1 MVSHPARLPAAPS
14 VAALTARQREVL
26 AFVEAAAASG
36 RPPTRA
42 DIAQALGITR
52 PTAQQHVVAL
62 ERHGALRRLP
72 GSRGLA
78 PVRRA
83 PAAASVHPIPVIGRV
98 AAGRPVLAVEDASEV
113 VSVADGLFRTL
124 PDVLLRVEGDSMIGA
139 GIFDRDLIAVELRAS
154 AESGEIVV
162 ARLGDEITV
171 KRLRRRG
178 PRIELIAENPAYPP
192 VEVAAGQEFGIE
204 GVVLGVIRRY

>member
-1 MVSHPARLPAAPS
+1 MVPRPARSTAPPS

-78 PVRRA
+78 AARRA
-83 PAAASVHPIPVIGRV
+83 PAPVQLHPVPVVGRV
-98 AAGRPVLAVEDASEV
+98 AAGAPLLAVEDPSDV
-113 VSVADGLFRTL
+113 MSVPDGLFRTV
-124 PDVLLRVEGDSMIGA
+124 PDVLLRVEGDSMVGA
-139 GIFDRDLIAVELRAS
+139 GIFDRDLVAVALRRDAD
-154 AESGEIVV
+154 AGEIVV
-162 ARLGDEITV
+162 ARLDEAITV

-178 PRIELIAENPAYPP
+178 AAIELVAENPAYPP
-192 VEVAAGQEFGIE
+192 IDVGTGRDFAIE